1 MMVARKARRNTRQ
14 RRVVL
19 EELQKVTSHPTAA
32 ELFDLARRRL
42 PGISLGTVY
51 SNLELLSRTGVI
63 RKLEI
68 SGSAA
73 RFDGNPDRHCHVRC
87 IRCGRVDDV
96 HDVPADLAKIGGS
109 AVVGDY
115 EILECDLRFVGI
127 CPECRRHPARD
138 DGSLPAGDV

>member
-1 MMVARKARRNTRQ
+1 MVAKKATRNTRQ

-19 EELQKVTSHPTAA
+19 EELRKVTSHPTAA
-32 ELFDLARRRL
+32 ELFDLTRRRM

-73 RFDGNPDRHCHVRC
+73 RFDGNTNRHCHVHC
-87 IRCGRVDDV
+87 VRCGRVDDV
-96 HDVPADLAKIGGS
+96 HDVPADLMKLGGRD
-109 AVVGDY
+109 VGDY
-115 EILECDLRFVGI
+115 EILGCYLGFIGI
-127 CPECRRHPARD
+127 CPECKTDPAKD
-138 DGSLPAGDV
+138 DGAFPEGNV